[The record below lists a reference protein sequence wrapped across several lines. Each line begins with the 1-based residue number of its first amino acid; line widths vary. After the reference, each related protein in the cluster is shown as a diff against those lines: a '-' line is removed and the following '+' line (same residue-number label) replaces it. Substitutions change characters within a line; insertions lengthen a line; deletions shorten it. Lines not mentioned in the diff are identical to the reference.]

1 MTALSVSAGVIIR
14 PAADGDFEWVSDL
27 MERALSPFYGG
38 DHRAHA
44 RRIFDTHIQGGVDY
58 VGHFSAAQHMFIA
71 EVGSTPVGI
80 IHVVEKKQET
90 VKISPLIVRTIP
102 MRKSTV
108 RRRRCASTPEI
119 DDATTWFAP
128 VATAMGG
135 GMPMKNR
142 SGVIRKPP
150 PTPNIPDMKP
160 TIPPSPRRTKALTE
174 TSAMGR

>member
-90 VKISPLIVRTIP
+90 VKISPLIVSSDYRGSYGIGN
-102 MRKSTV
+102 MLLDYAERFAVESGARQLYCTV
-108 RRRRCASTPEI
+108 AS
-119 DDATTWFAP
+119 
-128 VATAMGG
+128 
-135 GMPMKNR
+135 
-142 SGVIRKPP
+142 
-150 PTPNIPDMKP
+150 PNK
-160 TIPPSPRRTKALTE
+160 KALGFFLKKGFRIT
-174 TSAMGR
+174 